1 MTLITIQLSTMS
13 LSGSINVINRKGE
26 IMPLHLET
34 ISKRLN
40 ELAQMPP
47 KLNISTDIIAIKTAS
62 SLIDGIKTS
71 EIDNI
76 SAGICASL
84 IVDDYEYDTLAARI
98 IISSL
103 HKVTYNDLR
112 MYAKSLRSYEY
123 RDTEIKI
130 LHPKTIAF
138 ILENSKDL
146 HDLIDYQKDYSYNY
160 FGAITLINSYL
171 LAYKY
176 DNNEKITKERPQQ
189 LLMRVAIGIHLD
201 EINDD
206 GTCENGTFTSI
217 SETYKLLSDKYYTHA
232 TPTLFNAGT
241 INHTLS
247 SCYLLSVDDSLENIY
262 GRLTDISKISKFSG
276 GVGIH
281 VSQVRAQGSVIASTI
296 GRSEGLVPMLRVF
309 NESTKYVSQG
319 GGKRKG
325 STAVYVE
332 PWHADIESCILSQK
346 QQGIPEKLC
355 RDLFL
360 ALWIPDLFMERLK
373 ESIKTGKP
381 VMWSL
386 MCPNECKGLP
396 DVYGDEFKH
405 LYESYEKQK
414 KYRKQI
420 PIVSLWNLIVST
432 QIETGKPY
440 IMYKDHVNRKC
451 NQNNCG
457 TIKSSNLCVAG
468 NTKILTKAGY
478 QEIQTLVGQ
487 NVEVWDTKQFVSMPV
502 AQTGTDQKLI
512 KVTTDDGCTLECTPY
527 HRFGVLK
534 GNGTKI
540 SITYK
545 LNKVEA
551 KDLQVGDVLTKSE
564 YPIIEGNE
572 TENIKY
578 PYTHGFYCGDG
589 TNYKKSD
596 GSRKQAAIDLYH
608 DKQLLQQYIEFD
620 HPVAHNEGA
629 KRQRLILHNDI
640 DEKFTVPINAT
651 IENKIQW
658 LAGLLDADGTLVQT
672 KKNKI
677 QSIQLASIHNEF
689 LMKVKL
695 LCNTIGINPKIT
707 LNKKA
712 SMRMMPD
719 NKGKGKLKEYEC
731 KAIYR
736 LLFTS
741 PDTYK
746 LYTEFGLPTHRLVF
760 NNIEPI
766 KTNMARYVRITSI
779 EPVEGLHNTY
789 CFRSPITE
797 MGIFGGIPTFN
808 CSEITIYS
816 DDKQVGV
823 CNLASVCLPKFV
835 VKGPDGQVGF
845 DYKKLNKV
853 VQRVVYNMNK
863 VMDNNKYPIEQAA
876 YSDAQNRPIGIGVQ
890 GLAEVFMM
898 MKQPYDSPMSRI
910 VNSQIFETMYFA
922 ALTASNKLAQLDG
935 PYKTFKTSMTNQ
947 GTFQYDLWDDVILSK
962 MWDWADLKHKV
973 MMSGLR
979 NSLLMC
985 IMPTAGTSIIME
997 HTESVEVPQ
1006 SNIFT
1011 RSTLSGRFQVVNK
1024 HLMKD
1029 LKELGLWTREV
1040 RNQLIQDDGS
1050 VANIQSIP
1058 QKIRDIYKTVYEYK
1072 ISHMIEMCADREAFI
1087 CQSSSN
1093 NRFVVDPSVS
1103 KLTKMHLYSWKM
1115 GLKTSSYYVRC
1126 KQLVTGKKLLTQAPA
1141 EEEVAC
1147 LSCTA

>member
-1 MTLITIQLSTMS
+1 MTSITNQLTTMS

-206 GTCENGTFTSI
+206 GTCEDGTFTSI

-478 QEIQTLVGQ
+478 QEIQTLAGQ
-487 NVEVWDTKQFVSMPV
+487 NVEVWNGSEWSLAPV
-502 AQTGTDQKLI
+502 AQTGTDQKLV

-527 HRFGVLK
+527 HKFHIVSGAR
-534 GNGTKI
+534 NTKHI
-540 SITYK
+540 VKTAEELSINDRIVK
-545 LNKVEA
+545 CEF
-551 KDLQVGDVLTKSE
+551 
-564 YPIIEGNE
+564 PIIDG
-572 TENIKY
+572 TESFKY
-578 PYTHGFYCGDG
+578 PYTHGFYCADG
-589 TNYKKSD
+589 TNYINQD
-596 GSRKQAAIDLYH
+596 GTRKTPLIDLYH
-608 DKQLLQQYIEFD
+608 EKRTLEQFIEYDHDSTSDKNNL
-620 HPVAHNEGA
+620 
-629 KRQRLILHNDI
+629 KQRYVLHNDI
-640 DEKFTVPINAT
+640 AEKFDVPLNSSVA
-651 IENKIQW
+651 NKLQW
-658 LAGLLDADGTLVQT
+658 LAGYIDGDGTMC
-672 KKNKI
+672 KNGDARCLQI
-677 QSIQLASIHNEF
+677 ASIHQEF
-689 LMKVKL
+689 LLKVKL
-695 LCNTIGINPKIT
+695 LCNTLRCNPKIT
-707 LNKKA
+707 LNKVA
-712 SMRMMPD
+712 ETRMMPD
-719 NKGKGKLKEYEC
+719 NKGKGELKEYNC

-736 LLFTS
+736 LLFNVS
-741 PDTYK
+741 DTYK
-746 LYTEFGLPTHRLVF
+746 LFKDLEIPTHRV
-760 NNIEPI
+760 IHDVTDEPQRD
-766 KTNMARYVRITSI
+766 ARKFVRISAV
-779 EPVEGLHNTY
+779 ESVEGLHDTY
-789 CFRSPITE
+789 CFNEPKKHT
-797 MGIFGGIPTFN
+797 GIFNGLLTGN

-816 DDKQVGV
+816 DSKQVGV

-876 YSDAQNRPIGIGVQ
+876 YSDDQNRPIGIGVQ

>member
-1 MTLITIQLSTMS
+1 MTSITNQLTTMS

-262 GRLTDISKISKFSG
+262 NRLTDISKISKFSG

-451 NQNNCG
+451 NQNNSG

-478 QEIQTLVGQ
+478 KEIQTLVGQ
-487 NVEVWDTKQFVSMPV
+487 NVEVWNGSEWSVAPV
-502 AQTGTDQKLI
+502 AQTGTKKQLL
-512 KVTTDDGCTLECTPY
+512 KVSTSDGCSLECTPY
-527 HRFGVLK
+527 HRFQIVSGSRNNKHIIKSAEELTI
-534 GNGTKI
+534 ND
-540 SITYK
+540 K
-545 LNKVEA
+545 LIKC
-551 KDLQVGDVLTKSE
+551 KF
-564 YPIIEGNE
+564 PIIDG
-572 TENIKY
+572 TEDFKY
-578 PYTHGFYCGDG
+578 AYTHGLYCADG
-589 TNYKKSD
+589 TNYWHAD

-608 DKQLLQQYIEFD
+608 DKQLLKQYLEFTHSITAND
-620 HPVAHNEGA
+620 NL
-629 KRQRLILHNDI
+629 KRQRFVLHNDI
-640 DEKFTVPINAT
+640 AEKFDVPLNSSVVT
-651 IENKIQW
+651 KLQW
-658 LAGLLDADGTLVQT
+658 LAGYIDGDGTIC
-672 KKNKI
+672 KNGDAYCLQI
-677 QSIQLASIHNEF
+677 TSIHKEF
-689 LMKVKL
+689 LLKVKL
-695 LCNTIGINPKIT
+695 LCNTLGCNPKIS
-707 LNKKA
+707 LNKMEGK
-712 SMRMMPD
+712 RMMPD
-719 NKGKGKLKEYEC
+719 NKGKNELKEYNC

-736 LLFTS
+736 LLFNVS
-741 PDTYK
+741 DTYE
-746 LYTEFGLPTHRLVF
+746 LFQELNIPSHRITHDVVD
-760 NNIEPI
+760 EPQRDARKFI
-766 KTNMARYVRITSI
+766 KITSI
-779 EPVEGLHNTY
+779 EPVEGLHDTY
-789 CFRSPITE
+789 CFNEPKKH
-797 MGIFGGIPTFN
+797 MGIFNGIISMN

-876 YSDAQNRPIGIGVQ
+876 YSDDQNRPIGIGVQ

-910 VNSQIFETMYFA
+910 VNTQIFETMYFA
-922 ALTASNKLAQLDG
+922 ALTASNKLSQLDG

-1126 KQLVTGKKLLTQAPA
+1126 KQLVTGKKLLKQAPT

>member
-103 HKVTYNDLR
+103 HKITNNDLR
-112 MYAKSLRSYEY
+112 MYAKSLRSYDY

-176 DNNEKITKERPQQ
+176 DNNQKITKERPQQ
-189 LLMRVAIGIHLD
+189 MLLRVAIGIHLD

-206 GTCENGTFTSI
+206 GTCEDGTFTSI

-468 NTKILTKAGY
+468 NTKILTKVGY
-478 QEIQTLVGQ
+478 QEIRELAGR
-487 NVEVWDTKQFVSMPV
+487 NVEVWNGSEWSLAPV
-502 AQTGTDQKLI
+502 AQTGTNQKLL
-512 KVTTDDGCTLECTPY
+512 KVTTDDGCSLECTPY
-527 HRFGVLK
+527 HRFRVLSK
-534 GNGTKI
+534 SRQREGTCIK
-540 SITYK
+540 
-545 LNKVEA
+545 EA
-551 KDLQVGDVLTKSE
+551 SE
-564 YPIIEGNE
+564 LKPNDMLIKCDYPIVDG
-572 TENIKY
+572 TEPIKY
-578 PYTHGFYCGDG
+578 PYTHGLFCA
-589 TNYKKSD
+589 D
-596 GSRKQAAIDLYH
+596 GSYPKPNVETTAVITLCS
-608 DKQLLQQYIEFD
+608 
-620 HPVAHNEGA
+620 
-629 KRQRLILHNDI
+629 
-640 DEKFTVPINAT
+640 DEKKALLPYLDRKMHLTPKLRSNGYMTVHLPTDIAPKYYVPINASF
-651 IENKIQW
+651 NDKLQW
-658 LAGLLDADGTLVQT
+658 LAGFIDGDGCLA
-672 KKNKI
+672 NGSNI
-677 QSIQLASIHNEF
+677 QMSSIHKEF
-689 LMKVKL
+689 LTNIKL
-695 LCNTIGINPKIT
+695 MCQTMGLNPKIR
-707 LNKKA
+707 LNHNG
-712 SMRMMPD
+712 RFNELPD
-719 NKGKGKLKEYEC
+719 GAGGQKMYYSNPLWVLYFSKYET
-731 KAIYR
+731 AE
-736 LLFTS
+736 
-741 PDTYK
+741 
-746 LYTEFGLPTHRLVF
+746 LYNELELPTKRIIFDPATVPTF
-760 NNIEPI
+760 
-766 KTNMARYVRITSI
+766 KSTKYVKITSI
-779 EPVEGLHNTY
+779 DPVEGLHDTY
-789 CFRSPITE
+789 CFNEPKKH
-797 MGIFGGIPTFN
+797 MGVFNGIISMN

-876 YSDAQNRPIGIGVQ
+876 YSDNQNRPIGIGVQ

-922 ALTASNKLAQLDG
+922 ALTASNKLSQLDG

-1029 LKELGLWTREV
+1029 LKDLGLWTREV

-1141 EEEVAC
+1141 EEDVAC

>member
-103 HKVTYNDLR
+103 HKITNNDLR
-112 MYAKSLRSYEY
+112 MYAKSLRSYDY

-176 DNNEKITKERPQQ
+176 DNNQKITKERPQQ
-189 LLMRVAIGIHLD
+189 MLLRVAIGIHLD

-206 GTCENGTFTSI
+206 GTCEDGTFTSI

-451 NQNNCG
+451 NQNNLG
-457 TIKSSNLCVAG
+457 TIKSSNL
-468 NTKILTKAGY
+468 
-478 QEIQTLVGQ
+478 
-487 NVEVWDTKQFVSMPV
+487 
-502 AQTGTDQKLI
+502 
-512 KVTTDDGCTLECTPY
+512 
-527 HRFGVLK
+527 
-534 GNGTKI
+534 
-540 SITYK
+540 
-545 LNKVEA
+545 
-551 KDLQVGDVLTKSE
+551 
-564 YPIIEGNE
+564 
-572 TENIKY
+572 
-578 PYTHGFYCGDG
+578 
-589 TNYKKSD
+589 
-596 GSRKQAAIDLYH
+596 
-608 DKQLLQQYIEFD
+608 
-620 HPVAHNEGA
+620 
-629 KRQRLILHNDI
+629 
-640 DEKFTVPINAT
+640 
-651 IENKIQW
+651 
-658 LAGLLDADGTLVQT
+658 
-672 KKNKI
+672 
-677 QSIQLASIHNEF
+677 
-689 LMKVKL
+689 
-695 LCNTIGINPKIT
+695 
-707 LNKKA
+707 
-712 SMRMMPD
+712 
-719 NKGKGKLKEYEC
+719 
-731 KAIYR
+731 
-736 LLFTS
+736 
-741 PDTYK
+741 
-746 LYTEFGLPTHRLVF
+746 
-760 NNIEPI
+760 
-766 KTNMARYVRITSI
+766 
-779 EPVEGLHNTY
+779 
-789 CFRSPITE
+789 
-797 MGIFGGIPTFN
+797 

-876 YSDAQNRPIGIGVQ
+876 YSDNQNRPIGIGVQ

-922 ALTASNKLAQLDG
+922 ALTASNKLSQLDG

-1029 LKELGLWTREV
+1029 LKDLGLWTREV

-1141 EEEVAC
+1141 EEDVAC